1 MAGEFHP
8 ICIALAGFTASG
20 DFHSALR
27 TKKEIAGMI
36 VPYPAGGVKP
46 DADPALTNSR
56 HSRETFG
63 DDAGLP
69 LHMHAASRIIAGRVS
84 EYVRDCRTIFL
95 SRCIF

>member
-36 VPYPAGGVKP
+36 VPYHACGVKP
-46 DADPALTNSR
+46 DAGFMPCPAEARKNCCTSAS
-56 HSRETFG
+56 HSKARLIKVQEP
-63 DDAGLP
+63 P
-69 LHMHAASRIIAGRVS
+69 LLKRAPEVVRAAVI
-84 EYVRDCRTIFL
+84 DT
-95 SRCIF
+95 

>member
-36 VPYPAGGVKP
+36 VPYTAGGVKP
-46 DADPALTNSR
+46 DADSSADRPKSEWPASHQQVTANEHLIKVQ
-56 HSRETFG
+56 EP
-63 DDAGLP
+63 P
-69 LHMHAASRIIAGRVS
+69 LLERALKIVWIAVI
-84 EYVRDCRTIFL
+84 D
-95 SRCIF
+95 RCIEV

>member
-1 MAGEFHP
+1 
-8 ICIALAGFTASG
+8 
-20 DFHSALR
+20 
-27 TKKEIAGMI
+27 MI

-46 DADPALTNSR
+46 DADPALTSSR